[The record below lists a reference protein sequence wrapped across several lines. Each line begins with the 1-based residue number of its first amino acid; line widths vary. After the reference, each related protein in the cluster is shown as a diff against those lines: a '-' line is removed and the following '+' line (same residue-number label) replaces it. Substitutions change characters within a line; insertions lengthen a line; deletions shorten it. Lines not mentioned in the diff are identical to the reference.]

1 QRFFNVFAFF
11 YRYYNHFV
19 LIKCYWL
26 KNLTIKLSGK
36 ITHTFFI
43 YKTFCQ
49 KNHNSGQA
57 SFILGSYREFVA
69 IVSLSINRA
78 IGFRL
83 LSPKGDNSFR
93 ILTTSFN
100 GRAVQSGRKA
110 TSPPGCG
117 LNISPSGPTLPSS
130 EALSLLARR
139 PATGNEPVSAYE
151 KRLSSG

>member
-1 QRFFNVFAFF
+1 FAFF

-49 KNHNSGQA
+49 KNHNLGQA

-78 IGFRL
+78 IGFRFL
-83 LSPKGDNSFR
+83 RPKGIILSGFR
-93 ILTTSFN
+93 
-100 GRAVQSGRKA
+100 Q
-110 TSPPGCG
+110 
-117 LNISPSGPTLPSS
+117 LPSME
-130 EALSLLARR
+130 EASNQA
-139 PATGNEPVSAYE
+139 E
-151 KRLSSG
+151 KSQVLQAAV